1 MGNGKSKFEFRR
13 VEDIRLKLAPPLG
26 QGMVTDVTNEHSFP
40 SFPQGDH
47 RRGSYDDDEEFE
59 GPMKNR
65 GCRDIICLLIFL
77 AYVGF
82 MAYLFFYSVVVGDVN
97 RLTKG
102 YDISGNSCGEKSN
115 DKIDGVPFSGMDT
128 SEKP

>member
-1 MGNGKSKFEFRR
+1 MEKNPQGFSGTSFALPYIIFLIFTHA
-13 VEDIRLKLAPPLG
+13 VLG
-26 QGMVTDVTNEHSFP
+26 AKYGDVTNEH